1 MHESDYLPTCKSE
14 TICPAPATR
23 SGKWCSHPW
32 WPRPHLAGIAAVAR
46 GVQIKPRSLIAQQV
60 GIIVV
65 CRFYELPHRVL
76 VNSLIAPAQPSPF
89 SRFGVV
95 DHLAIAIRRT
105 SGYEE
110 IKLSLRNARHALAI
124 FRHGSL
130 QLLHGL

>member
-1 MHESDYLPTCKSE
+1 MNRITSRRVNQKRFVLPQRLDLESGVV
-14 TICPAPATR
+14 TR
-23 SGKWCSHPW
+23 GGHA
-32 WPRPHLAGIAAVAR
+32 PHLAGIAAVAR
-46 GVQIKPRSLIAQQV
+46 GVQIKPRSLVAQQV

-124 FRHGSL
+124 FRHGNL